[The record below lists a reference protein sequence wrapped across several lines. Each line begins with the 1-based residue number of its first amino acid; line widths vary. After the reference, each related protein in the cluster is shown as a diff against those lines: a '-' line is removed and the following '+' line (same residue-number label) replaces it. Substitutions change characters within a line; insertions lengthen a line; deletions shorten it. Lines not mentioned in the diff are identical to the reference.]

1 MGTGTVSDDSI
12 NARVSSQWLVK
23 KNTVFQ
29 QIVVTNTGSSSIDNF
44 TVQAKQHMLIRDL
57 DYLTS
62 RSHFNDKWTGD
73 YIRGQGPNGFSWVT
87 ANVFDSGK
95 AAMSEEGDARSEH
108 ATHAGEVDHQ
118 EGAAQSPGVTE
129 EISENKRPVSPPKPS
144 SDEYIR
150 PHKTSSQERLEHDLP
165 PGDTQSTVVIDA
177 CIDQQHHSTKE
188 RKTAEQPEGNPPKEA
203 KPTLTDKELWQKRRI
218 EDTWSTKEA
227 HAVASIMTLYV
238 NGVAEKMEKRAR
250 PILRSIG
257 HAGSSSSVLEIT
269 VAYRMIVI
277 PKDKVHWENFI
288 IPAETAD
295 VSAMLAAETRQVWGH
310 SSTDECKCGRS
321 LCDLGLSVVEMEEQK
336 VKQDARGR
344 GQTAHNPGIAKDGAQ
359 RSKAAPDDT
368 ITMPTPQMEANKG
381 ETLTAAETDRMRQA
395 SQNTSETPVTG
406 AAVRMSQKLPPINQ
420 IEYLTWRHTEHILSV
435 CTIPL
440 SVPILSL
447 DEVSGPN
454 SPEKKVV
461 TTNFDALGTAE
472 GEEIEPEV
480 PLALTCGD
488 MSGHRVCTSASL

>member
-44 TVQAKQHMLIRDL
+44 TVREKQHMLIRDL
-57 DYLTS
+57 DYLTG

-108 ATHAGEVDHQ
+108 ATHAGEFDHQ

-144 SDEYIR
+144 SDENIR
-150 PHKTSSQERLEHDLP
+150 PHKTSSQDHLEHNLP
-165 PGDTQSTVVIDA
+165 PGDNQSAVVIDA
-177 CIDQQHHSTKE
+177 FIDQQQHSTE
-188 RKTAEQPEGNPPKEA
+188 ESKTAEQPEGHPPNEA
-203 KPTLTDKELWQKRRI
+203 KPTFTDKEMWQKRRI
-218 EDTWSTKEA
+218 ADTWSIKEA

-250 PILRSIG
+250 PIIRNIG

-269 VAYRMIVI
+269 VAYKMIVI
-277 PKDKVHWENFI
+277 PKDKVHWRNFLT
-288 IPAETAD
+288 PAETSD
-295 VSAMLAAETRQVWGH
+295 VSAMLATETRQVWGH
-310 SSTDECKCGRS
+310 SSTDECKCSKS
-321 LCDLGLSVVEMEEQK
+321 LCDLGLSVVALEERE
-336 VKQDARGR
+336 VKQGASGR
-344 GQTAHNPGIAKDGAQ
+344 GQTAQNPGIAKDGAQ
-359 RSKAAPDDT
+359 RSMAAPKDT
-368 ITMPTPQMEANKG
+368 TTMTTPQAEASKG
-381 ETLTAAETDRMRQA
+381 ETLTAAEADSTRQA
-395 SQNTSETPVTG
+395 SQIRSETPVTG
-406 AAVRMSQKLPPINQ
+406 AAVKMSQKLPPINQ

-447 DEVSGPN
+447 DEASGPN
-454 SPEKKVV
+454 STAKNVV
-461 TTNFDALGTAE
+461 TSNFDALGTAE
-472 GEEIEPEV
+472 GEEVEPEV

-488 MSGHRVCTSASL
+488 MSGHRVCNSASL